1 MKMRPAWVPSLSSL
15 RRQTGPRDLD
25 LAVHSVNRHAMQ
37 LPQNP
42 RSRLHPTGSCLSR
55 PKKRCIRRQGA
66 CPCPRTRPPP
76 PRTPSLPPTPHPAP
90 REAPRTLTFHGAFCS
105 RGLQRGETRERTPKG
120 TTIGWRD
127 SLEAFHEPFLLDPE
141 PQLGELHFPLGN
153 SGSGEKTPWL
163 ASPRQGWECSHLL
176 SDTKKQRP
184 WLRANAP
191 LLENSPC
198 PSPPLCA
205 PWTPSPLHTSGREN
219 PPEPP

>member
-1 MKMRPAWVPSLSSL
+1 MDK
-15 RRQTGPRDLD
+15 
-25 LAVHSVNRHAMQ
+25 
-37 LPQNP
+37 
-42 RSRLHPTGSCLSR
+42 
-55 PKKRCIRRQGA
+55 
-66 CPCPRTRPPP
+66 
-76 PRTPSLPPTPHPAP
+76 
-90 REAPRTLTFHGAFCS
+90 RTLRLRGGREVWGKSWGREGQARVFRAQGLRAVARALTFRFRHCFAFEFAVGS
-105 RGLQRGETRERTPKG
+105 AVTAPAAPP
-120 TTIGWRD
+120 WRKSSASSGYCCRH